1 MKTMRV
7 NRLGRRASSALLV
20 VLGAGLLA
28 VLMQAPLASAAPAA
42 ADQYA
47 PGPTQQIIGPASAG
61 NGPSAGAP
69 GSGPVFSEPG
79 EAGGGELPFTGYP
92 LTPLILIV
100 LALLAAGLIA
110 RAMSASA
117 ERRRERR
124 AVSS

>member
-1 MKTMRV
+1 MKSKRV
-7 NRLGRRASSALLV
+7 NRLGRRVTPALLV
-20 VLGAGLLA
+20 VLGAALLA
-28 VLMQAPLASAAPAA
+28 VLSQAPLASAAPAA

-47 PGPTQQIIGPASAG
+47 PSPTQQIIGPASAG
-61 NGPSAGAP
+61 NGPGAP

-110 RAMSASA
+110 RAMSVSA
-117 ERRRERR
+117 DRRRERR